1 LGLIA
6 TGGRDYLVRLW
17 DYEKMKLKE
26 YEIRA
31 HKDEVTIVKFLKPF
45 PLLMTSD
52 SKGIMYIWLL
62 PGF

>member
-1 LGLIA
+1 M
-6 TGGRDYLVRLW
+6 VRLW
-17 DYEKMKLKE
+17 DYEKMKSKE